1 MMDVLGTAFSEYRE
15 TVYSSGFSGRTDITP
30 GRVVAFLEVAL
41 RFIDRGI
48 SANRRDDGLFHTY
61 NQLEIAEDGR
71 SVELVRLPE
80 MLEGQVAVL
89 SSGYLDPEEG
99 LDLLRRLFESAL
111 YQPGQRSF
119 LLYPDRKLP
128 GFMDR
133 NAVPGSRAQ
142 AVPLLEDLLAAG
154 ERSLLARDA
163 DGVFRFNGELGSTED
178 LDRVLATLEEQE
190 QWADA
195 VRRDKT
201 AVRALYE
208 EVFGH
213 KTYTGRSGVMY
224 GYEGLGCIYWHMV
237 AKLLLAV
244 QEVCLRAEADRLP
257 AATTD
262 GLTRMYFQIRSGIG
276 YEKTVAEYGAFP
288 TDPYS
293 HTPRDGG
300 ARQPGMTGQVK
311 EEILTRNGEL
321 GIQVERGAVRF
332 RPTLLRSSELLRQPE
347 EFHYVDI
354 DGTPQSIKLSAGS
367 LAFTFCQVPVV
378 YEITAG
384 KSWIE
389 IAYADGTLTR
399 SSGNELDE
407 RLSGE
412 IFSRNGRVQ
421 RVRVGISK

>member
-1 MMDVLGTAFSEYRE
+1 
-15 TVYSSGFSGRTDITP
+15 
-30 GRVVAFLEVAL
+30 
-41 RFIDRGI
+41 
-48 SANRRDDGLFHTY
+48 
-61 NQLEIAEDGR
+61 
-71 SVELVRLPE
+71 
-80 MLEGQVAVL
+80 
-89 SSGYLDPEEG
+89 
-99 LDLLRRLFESAL
+99 
-111 YQPGQRSF
+111 
-119 LLYPDRKLP
+119 
-128 GFMDR
+128 
-133 NAVPGSRAQ
+133 
-142 AVPLLEDLLAAG
+142 
-154 ERSLLARDA
+154 
-163 DGVFRFNGELGSTED
+163 
-178 LDRVLATLEEQE
+178 
-190 QWADA
+190 
-195 VRRDKT
+195 
-201 AVRALYE
+201 
-208 EVFGH
+208 
-213 KTYTGRSGVMY
+213 
-224 GYEGLGCIYWHMV
+224 
-237 AKLLLAV
+237 
-244 QEVCLRAEADRLP
+244 
-257 AATTD
+257 
-262 GLTRMYFQIRSGIG
+262 MYFQIRSGIG

-321 GIQVERGAVRF
+321 GIQVERGTLRF

-384 KSWIE
+384 KPWIE